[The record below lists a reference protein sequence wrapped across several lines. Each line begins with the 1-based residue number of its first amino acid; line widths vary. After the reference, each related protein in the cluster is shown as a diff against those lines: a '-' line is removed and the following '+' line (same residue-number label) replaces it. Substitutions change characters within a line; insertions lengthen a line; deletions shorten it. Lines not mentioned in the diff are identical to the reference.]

1 MATSPAT
8 PLVGIAR
15 LAHDAAEL
23 QRKNFAT
30 YSQLPSF
37 SLLNRVDSDRLPF
50 RWTIN
55 PYRGCEIGCVYCYA
69 RYTHEFMELR
79 EASDFET
86 RIFAKQWNPDRF
98 RAELRRTDPRDGIAI
113 GTATDPY
120 QPAERKFRLTRAIL
134 ETIAGGFRGRRIGI
148 TTKSD
153 LVTRDADLLTEIGRH
168 NEVTVNLTITT
179 TDAALARKLEP
190 RAPRPDLRLRAMAEL
205 AAAGVAVGVSCAP
218 ILPLIN
224 DRGPQLDA
232 VAAAGK
238 AAGAR
243 WFWGNVVFLP
253 TAARAVF
260 FAFLEREFPPLA
272 SKYRQHFSA
281 GAYLRGVYP
290 ERLST
295 RLKEVRARHGFGE
308 PGEGR
313 RQWLERAGRE
323 EAQLRFE
330 F

>member
-1 MATSPAT
+1 MATSPA
-8 PLVGIAR
+8 PLIGIAR
-15 LAHDAAEL
+15 LAHAAPEL

-30 YSQLPSF
+30 YLQLPSF
-37 SLLNRVDSDRLPF
+37 RMLNRVDSERLPF
-50 RWTIN
+50 QWTIN

-86 RIFAKQWNPDRF
+86 RIFAKQWNPDVF
-98 RAELRRTDPRDGIAI
+98 RSELRRIDPSEAIAI

-134 ETIAGGFRGRRIGI
+134 ETIASGFRGRRIGI

-153 LVTRDADLLTEIGRH
+153 LVTRDMDLLVEIGRH
-168 NEVTVNLTITT
+168 NDVTVNLTITT

-218 ILPLIN
+218 VLPLIN
-224 DRGPQLDA
+224 DRVPQLDTLA
-232 VAAAGK
+232 GAAR
-238 AAGAR
+238 AAGAQ
-243 WFWGNVVFLP
+243 WFWGNVLFLP
-253 TAARAVF
+253 PAARTVF
-260 FAFLEREFPPLA
+260 FAFLGREFPHLA
-272 SKYRQHFSA
+272 AKYKQHFSA

-290 ERLST
+290 ERLSA

-308 PGEGR
+308 PGDGR
-313 RQWLERAGRE
+313 RRWLERSARE
-323 EAQLRFE
+323 ADQLRLE